1 MRVREIIPNMF
12 FFFTLFTL
20 VFPLK
25 GFPMAHSACL
35 LPSSNNFV
43 EQDTSCQ
50 KNQGRLCLKKTRKQ
64 RQAQNKNKI
73 KQANRL
79 HSKPSKQVNK
89 NKLDRS
95 RSFSYFGVCC
105 ILYSSIGDF
114 STQYGYKLYPFH
126 LIFGI
131 VTILWIFS
139 IWYQTVYNI
148 KVRWFLTRKQLGTS
162 VSHCFPPG
170 RGLTNNTS
178 SFKTSSIWRN
188 PLLRDAKT
196 NNPVR

>member
-1 MRVREIIPNMF
+1 MF
-12 FFFTLFTL
+12 FVFNLFTL
-20 VFPLK
+20 VFPRK

-50 KNQGRLCLKKTRKQ
+50 KNQGRLCLKKNRKQ

-73 KQANRL
+73 KQTNRL
-79 HSKPSKQVNK
+79 HSKPNKQLNK

-95 RSFSYFGVCC
+95 RSFGYFGVCC

-114 STQYGYKLYPFH
+114 STRYDYKLYSFH
-126 LIFGI
+126 SIFGI

-148 KVRWFLTRKQLGTS
+148 KVGWFLMRKQLGTF

-170 RGLTNNTS
+170 RGLTNDTN
-178 SFKTSSIWRN
+178 SFKTSSIWIT
-188 PLLRDAKT
+188 LLLKDTKT
-196 NNPVR
+196 NKPVR

>member
-1 MRVREIIPNMF
+1 MF
-12 FFFTLFTL
+12 
-20 VFPLK
+20 
-25 GFPMAHSACL
+25 
-35 LPSSNNFV
+35 
-43 EQDTSCQ
+43 
-50 KNQGRLCLKKTRKQ
+50 KKKRKQ

-89 NKLDRS
+89 NQLDRS

-131 VTILWIFS
+131 VKIL
-139 IWYQTVYNI
+139 
-148 KVRWFLTRKQLGTS
+148 
-162 VSHCFPPG
+162 
-170 RGLTNNTS
+170 
-178 SFKTSSIWRN
+178 
-188 PLLRDAKT
+188 
-196 NNPVR
+196 